1 MINVAE
7 TQKRTI
13 LWLVPQKI
21 EEMIYPVK
29 ASFISRESATGTKLT
44 FITVDGKRSCCPTH
58 LLFTTKS
65 EALIY
70 GSVNFLKLYYSFD
83 PFFLSE
89 DITEDILQD
98 AYALVEH
105 YEEEDPAK
113 FLFHWMGNVPGR

>member
-1 MINVAE
+1 MINVLE
-7 TQKRTI
+7 TQKRTT
-13 LWLVPQKI
+13 LWVVSQKI
-21 EEMIYPVK
+21 EEMLYPQE
-29 ASFISRESATGTKLT
+29 ATFISRESSTGKKLT
-44 FITVDGKRSCCPTH
+44 FITLNGSRLCCPTH
-58 LLFTTKS
+58 LLFTTKQ

-89 DITEDILQD
+89 DISESMLIEAST
-98 AYALVEH
+98 LVEK